1 MVDSHG
7 QFVWYELLTND
18 VDAAKAFYT
27 KVVGWGTEDVSM
39 PGMTYILLTVGG
51 ASVAGLSGLPEEA
64 KRLALTPRWIGYIA
78 VDDVDAAAHRLE
90 QLGGRIH
97 VPPQNIGDISRFA
110 IVADPQM
117 ARLALLQWLKPR
129 REMPAAP
136 RATGRIGW
144 HELFAADCE
153 QAFAFYSE
161 LFRWQKGIA
170 AAGTLGTYQLFSA
183 AGKTIGGILTKPP
196 TIPAPTWLYYFNVG
210 DLDAAIDRLKGGGG
224 QILSGPT
231 EAPDGSWVVQCTDPQ
246 GALFALI
253 GKRSSR
259 AVGFLERVAAL
270 E

>member
-18 VDAAKAFYT
+18 VDAAKTFYAN
-27 KVVGWGTEDVSM
+27 VVGWGTEDVSM
-39 PGMTYILLTVGG
+39 PGMTYILLTVAG
-51 ASVAGLSGLPEEA
+51 ASVAGLGGLPEEA
-64 KRLALTPRWIGYIA
+64 GKMGLTPRWIGYVG
-78 VDDVDAAAHRLE
+78 VDDVDATAKRLE
-90 QLGGRIH
+90 QIGGKVH

-110 IVADPQM
+110 VVADPQM

-129 REMPAAP
+129 REMAAAP
-136 RATGRIGW
+136 RAAGRIGW
-144 HELFAADCE
+144 HELFVADCE
-153 QAFAFYSE
+153 KALAFYGE

-170 AAGTLGTYQLFSA
+170 AAGVMGTYQLFSA

-196 TIPAPTWLYYFNVG
+196 SIPAPAWLHYFNVG
-210 DLDAAIDRLKGGGG
+210 DVDAAIDRVKSGGG
-224 QILSGPT
+224 QILNGPT

-270 E
+270 D